1 MSICL
6 KAFCRDAIIPTV
18 SRGGCAA
25 RNGIIWVKKMKQLMT
40 VLCLVCAAP
49 AFALARIEVSALPAS
64 ECADTE
70 VSTNV
75 VFRTSRRGVRTFDVR
90 IAYTGSAS
98 NCVEVAFGRDADG
111 NGDLSAEEM
120 RLLLGWRGGRRFVE
134 DVAADERIYEDAVP
148 ASGRRFLALSVR
160 TDGNLAPRT
169 AEFTCESGPC
179 FASLAAHPPRF
190 ICDSSWNLVK
200 VVRRGASAA
209 DEWCEIRGAGPVFS
223 VKVR

>member
-1 MSICL
+1 
-6 KAFCRDAIIPTV
+6 
-18 SRGGCAA
+18 
-25 RNGIIWVKKMKQLMT
+25 MKLIVT
-40 VLCLVCAAP
+40 LLCMVCAA
-49 AFALARIEVSALPAS
+49 SASAAMQVVMPTLPQS

-98 NCVEVAFGRDADG
+98 NCVEVAFGRDEDG

-134 DVAADERIYEDAVP
+134 DVAADERIYEDAEP

-160 TDGNLAPRT
+160 TDGDLVPST

-190 ICDSSWNLVK
+190 LCDSSWNLVK
-200 VVRRGASAA
+200 VVRRGTSAG
-209 DEWCEIRGAGPVFS
+209 DEWCVVENSGPRFELR
-223 VKVR
+223 VR

>member
-1 MSICL
+1 
-6 KAFCRDAIIPTV
+6 
-18 SRGGCAA
+18 
-25 RNGIIWVKKMKQLMT
+25 MKYIVT
-40 VLCLVCAAP
+40 VLCMVCAA
-49 AFALARIEVSALPAS
+49 AASAAAQVVMPTLPQS

-98 NCVEVAFGRDADG
+98 NCVEVAFGRDEDG

-120 RLLLGWRGGRRFVE
+120 RLLFGWRGGRRFVE
-134 DVAADERIYEDAVP
+134 DVAADERRYEDAEP

-169 AEFTCESGPC
+169 AGFTCESGPC

-190 ICDSSWNLVK
+190 LCDSSWNLVK
-200 VVRRGASAA
+200 VVRRGAFAA
-209 DEWCEIRGAGPVFS
+209 DEWCEVENSGPKFELR
-223 VKVR
+223 VR